1 MNLPIFE
8 IRDRLVFGL
17 DHTLELEPSRP
28 VRRVGVINGIGGGG
42 AGR

>member
-1 MNLPIFE
+1 VNLPILE
-8 IRDRLVFGL
+8 IWDRLVFGL

-28 VRRVGVINGIGGGG
+28 VRLVEVINGIGGGG